1 MDKPAGPS
9 SHQALS
15 GLKRRFG
22 TGRVGHAGTLDPP
35 ATGLLVC
42 AVGKATR
49 LLQEIEAREKEYL
62 FGLCLGTETTTLDMD
77 GEVLRQVEVPD
88 PAGIDWEA
96 LLPRFVGEL
105 MQVPPA
111 VSALKVDG
119 VRSYDLARRGEA
131 VEHPARP
138 VTVHSLEFC
147 QELSIAAGNPVLRVR
162 CSKGTYVRS
171 LARDL
176 GEALGFPISVS
187 TLRRT
192 AIGPWRL
199 PDEHVAVE
207 EPLLVGVEAF
217 LSDWP
222 RFEAGEEGRAALRTG
237 KSVPCELPDGDQV
250 LALDGQ
256 ALAFG
261 RVRDGRFLPSGLL
274 IDAQ

>member
-88 PAGIDWEA
+88 PASIDWDA

-147 QELSIAAGNPVLRVR
+147 QELSKMAGNPVLRVR

-199 PDEHVAVE
+199 PDGHVAVE
-207 EPLLVGVEAF
+207 EPLLAGVEAF

>member
-77 GEVLRQVEVPD
+77 GEVLRQVDVPD
-88 PAGIDWEA
+88 PAGIDWTA
-96 LLPRFVGEL
+96 LLPMFVGDL

-131 VEHPARP
+131 VEHPPRP
-138 VTVHSLEFC
+138 VTIHALDIC
-147 QELSIAAGNPVLRVR
+147 QELSKCPNEPVLRVR

-176 GEALGFPISVS
+176 GDALGFPISVS
-187 TLRRT
+187 SLRRT

-199 PDEHVAVE
+199 PDAHELLE
-207 EPLLVGVEAF
+207 EPPLVNVDVF
-217 LSDWP
+217 LSEWP
-222 RFEAGEEGRAALRTG
+222 RFEAGEDGRAALRMG
-237 KSVPCELPDGDQV
+237 KSVSCELPDGDQV
-250 LALDGQ
+250 LAMDGEV
-256 ALAFG
+256 LAFG
-261 RVRDGRFLPSGLL
+261 RVREGRFHPEGLL